1 MLVSFKSNY
10 NIQNPISQ
18 HQQDAVK
25 NGGQNITYNN
35 TNTVLQNTKVSNT
48 TNIANSA
55 AQPSNPF
62 AEWSQPDFKNTKV
75 VLEPK
80 KEQYSSN
87 AAPSKVIKAPCTPL
101 QNNTAKNNKLNTKTI
116 ILGLVTA
123 AGTMTAS
130 IIFLI
135 KKGGQK
141 TGVSAGYLEKLR
153 EGFNSLFRK
162 RGNININTK
171 KNITEPGTQNAQRD
185 NIKNVLPREEDY
197 KNKQKCKTRARAKN
211 DSPKEKYVCTQLF
224 SPKEAKK
231 NIDRIINTN
240 PDNSKF
246 WEKDFLK
253 SYNYTETIFDKLDNK
268 EEISKALWNLRI
280 KIAQWGCHSKSEAE
294 SFARNMPLAIERF
307 GIEGLQRLSEDFGPL
322 NYKVSS
328 LMFLD
333 KPCNGINDY
342 SLYYMAGTFP
352 HDAQRVL
359 LKMSASELRD
369 MSEGITTKLGNPGGA
384 LNLNKE
390 DIGLDYLINKADKE
404 FFNKLKPETSKA
416 LSGFK
421 PYFAVNADIGKK
433 ESLLEKLQFIEED
446 FTPEELKTIS
456 KGDEYTLKTLFAY
469 INNDFNY
476 DSKTGCYLN
485 LPDELHSIA
494 KNIDAELYRLR
505 KKESFLRSIEPSKL
519 NNYDTEL
526 LHKIDTVNAH
536 FKNASPDVYDALYN
550 FRLYLADKLLEDGS
564 VDFSKYTKEVFE
576 RLEKRYTATTIE
588 DIAKT
593 IKGNKMLYEM
603 LYR

>member
-1 MLVSFKSNY
+1 
-10 NIQNPISQ
+10 
-18 HQQDAVK
+18 
-25 NGGQNITYNN
+25 
-35 TNTVLQNTKVSNT
+35 
-48 TNIANSA
+48 
-55 AQPSNPF
+55 
-62 AEWSQPDFKNTKV
+62 
-75 VLEPK
+75 
-80 KEQYSSN
+80 
-87 AAPSKVIKAPCTPL
+87 
-101 QNNTAKNNKLNTKTI
+101 
-116 ILGLVTA
+116 
-123 AGTMTAS
+123 
-130 IIFLI
+130 
-135 KKGGQK
+135 
-141 TGVSAGYLEKLR
+141 
-153 EGFNSLFRK
+153 
-162 RGNININTK
+162 
-171 KNITEPGTQNAQRD
+171 
-185 NIKNVLPREEDY
+185 
-197 KNKQKCKTRARAKN
+197 
-211 DSPKEKYVCTQLF
+211 
-224 SPKEAKK
+224 
-231 NIDRIINTN
+231 
-240 PDNSKF
+240 
-246 WEKDFLK
+246 
-253 SYNYTETIFDKLDNK
+253 
-268 EEISKALWNLRI
+268 
-280 KIAQWGCHSKSEAE
+280 
-294 SFARNMPLAIERF
+294 
-307 GIEGLQRLSEDFGPL
+307 
-322 NYKVSS
+322 
-328 LMFLD
+328 
-333 KPCNGINDY
+333 
-342 SLYYMAGTFP
+342 
-352 HDAQRVL
+352 
-359 LKMSASELRD
+359 MSASELRD